1 MADSPLWR
9 LGAADIASLIAKG
22 EISARDAVGASVK
35 RMREVNPHLNAVV
48 DDLSHEAM
56 AVAATLDEKQ
66 GRGEPLGPLHGV
78 PVTIKVN
85 VDQEGR
91 ATTNGVCAFSDVI
104 APGDA
109 PLVKSL
115 KAAGAVVIGRTNAPE
130 FSFRADTDNAL
141 YGRTKNPWSEEISA
155 GGSSGAPV
163 LP

>member
-66 GRGEPLGPLHGV
+66 GRG
-78 PVTIKVN
+78 N
-85 VDQEGR
+85 R
-91 ATTNGVCAFSDVI
+91 
-104 APGDA
+104 
-109 PLVKSL
+109 
-115 KAAGAVVIGRTNAPE
+115 
-130 FSFRADTDNAL
+130 
-141 YGRTKNPWSEEISA
+141 SA
-155 GGSSGAPV
+155 RSTACLSPSR
-163 LP
+163 